1 MNVLRYLKTEWKLL
15 LRGPGI
21 WLMAACLG
29 GLIFLLLQSTTAN
42 PDKAGYIL
50 SMADTYMNVAIIIFP
65 LLATAVARRD
75 QELKTAAML
84 ASFPYRFWQLE
95 VARILCAAVMP
106 VAAALVPAAGYA
118 ALLLKDGQGWGMQ
131 QWQTAGVLASFAIP
145 MLCAVAIAYLI
156 GSLIRKR
163 YSYLVS
169 FFVLLVLT
177 AVPRPA
183 FVSDLSPHQLLYL
196 DYSLIN
202 VMNDFYSSLWGVTY
216 EPVFWLHRI
225 IVLAFVAVLTIIAL
239 LLAAKRRME
248 PARIKGVLALAIL
261 LPVVVA
267 VWAAVQL
274 HGELEQRVAIADE
287 TERFYG
293 QQLTIAN
300 FPFEQRLLEQRF
312 ISGVLAGDY
321 TEADIPQLAEITV
334 PENMTDTEE
343 TDEWLGATH
352 VMGIQNVNPL
362 TVSHMHSL
370 YEGLAYRNLAI
381 TDYKLKVDVQQQHR
395 LRVEAK
401 MEASYSEG
409 EALDKFPIVLRHS
422 FEIQQAR
429 IGGMPA
435 AFMQEEGTDVWWITP
450 AEPVMPGT
458 SLQLD
463 VDYEGTVYDWR
474 HRYFVRWNSENE
486 GKVTDLLKQFAI
498 VSEDRLLLP
507 AAYGWYPIIG
517 NSRLSEMNINSFT
530 QNSQSHNVNDTHF
543 AGPLASFHV
552 EITASVELKVF
563 SNAEQV
569 AAPTD
574 VDANG
579 RHSFQIA
586 AKQASG
592 LGLVGGSNVQ
602 LAEATVE
609 GKTFRLIVSGEVL
622 PKHAQQAAEL
632 AARQYAAMA
641 TVLEQLDGAQAT
653 RLPEQATFVLA
664 DFPFSFIGFGDAEVI
679 GAGEVKKYGD
689 LHFIP
694 YDSVTVLGFENSEL
708 AELEIAT
715 YLLNFSS
722 MEMQQ
727 MQRIQQDGR
736 LDMLYKLN
744 SFVRA
749 YVREKVAEV
758 PASDVLFKPGSYTY
772 NGKPDP
778 VYELMNRIYSLHG
791 LEGVLEAIILYYKG
805 IDDDKLELDNDEW
818 AQKLLQ
824 HYLDARE
831 SGR

>member
-1 MNVLRYLKTEWKLL
+1 MNVLRYLKTEVKLL
-15 LRGPGI
+15 LRGPGS

-29 GLIFLLLQSTTAN
+29 GLIFLLLQSTAAS

-50 SMADTYMNVAIIIFP
+50 SMVDTYMNVAIIIFP

-95 VARILCAAVMP
+95 TARILCAAIMP

-118 ALLLKDGQGWGMQ
+118 ILLLKDSQGWGLQ
-131 QWQTAGVLASFAIP
+131 QWHTVGVLASFAIP

-169 FFVLLVLT
+169 FFVLIVLS

-183 FVSDLSPHQLLYL
+183 FVSNLNPHQLLYL
-196 DYSLIN
+196 DYSLSS

-225 IVLAFVAVLTIIAL
+225 IVLALVAVLTIIAL
-239 LLAAKRRME
+239 LLAARRRME
-248 PARIKGVLALAIL
+248 PARIKGGLALAIL

-274 HGELEQRVAIADE
+274 YGELEQRVAIADE
-287 TERFYG
+287 TEHFYG

-300 FPFEQRLLEQRF
+300 YPLEQRLLEQRF

-321 TEADIPQLAEITV
+321 TEADIPQLAVITE
-334 PENMTDTEE
+334 PEDTTDTLEA
-343 TDEWLGATH
+343 DERSGSTQ
-352 VMGIQNVNPL
+352 VMGVQNVNPL
-362 TVSHMHSL
+362 TVSHMRSL

-429 IGGMPA
+429 INDMPA
-435 AFMQEEGTDVWWITP
+435 SFVQEEGTDVWWLTP

-458 SLQLD
+458 SLQLA
-463 VDYEGTVYDWR
+463 VDYEGIVNDWR
-474 HRYFVRWNSENE
+474 HRYFVRWYGENE
-486 GKVTDLLKQFAI
+486 GKVTDVLKQFAI

-507 AAYGWYPIIG
+507 AAYGWYPVIG
-517 NSRLSEMNINSFT
+517 NSRLSEININSFF

-552 EITASVELKVF
+552 EITAPVKLNVF

-569 AAPTD
+569 AASTD
-574 VDANG
+574 VSANG
-579 RHSFQIA
+579 RHSFQLT
-586 AKQASG
+586 AKKASG

-602 LAEATVE
+602 LAEANVE
-609 GKTFRLIVSGEVL
+609 GKTLRLVLSGEIL
-622 PKHAQQAAEL
+622 QKYAQQAAEM
-632 AARQYAAMA
+632 AARQYAVMT
-641 TVLEQLDGAQAT
+641 TVLEQLDGEQAM

-664 DFPFSFIGFGDAEVI
+664 DYPFSSIGFGDAEVI
-679 GAGEVKKYGD
+679 GAGESKKYGD

-694 YDSVTVLGFENSEL
+694 YDSVTMLGFENSDL
-708 AELEIAT
+708 ANWEIAT
-715 YLLNFSS
+715 YLLNFSNKE
-722 MEMQQ
+722 MEQ
-727 MQRIQQDGR
+727 MQYFEQDGR
-736 LDMLYKLN
+736 LELLNKLN

-749 YVREKVAEV
+749 YVQEKVAQM
-758 PASDVLFKPGSYTY
+758 PASTDLFKEDSHMFKGSLH
-772 NGKPDP
+772 P
-778 VYELMNRIYSLHG
+778 VYKLMNRIYSLHG
-791 LEGVLEAIILYYKG
+791 LEGVLEAIVLYYKG
-805 IDDDKLELDNDEW
+805 MDDDKLGLDGDEW
-818 AQKLLQ
+818 AQQLLQ
-824 HYLDARE
+824 HFLDTHA